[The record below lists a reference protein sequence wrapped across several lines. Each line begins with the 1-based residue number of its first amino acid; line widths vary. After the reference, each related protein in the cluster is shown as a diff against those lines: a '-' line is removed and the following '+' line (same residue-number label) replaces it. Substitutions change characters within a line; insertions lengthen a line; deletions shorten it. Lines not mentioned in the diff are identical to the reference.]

1 MCFPPL
7 IVTNSSL
14 ESRAIGPIL
23 QTRKLRLK
31 EVKLPAQ
38 DPRIGISAPRTEI
51 LSPDSRPLC
60 RLHGSGSS
68 SPEAGPQPVG
78 TKCWCGSD
86 ENPQQEAHAT
96 WHLGDALP
104 HVVLH
109 GPELWTWTWP
119 WAALGLGS
127 ARGPRCDLP
136 KQDPVTKTRFCAVPM
151 NQRVL
156 GSGNMTM
163 TMKSLSCVWLF
174 VTPWTT
180 QPTRLLCPWN
190 FLGKNTEVGCHSLL
204 QGIFLIQ
211 GSNPCPALF
220 IVCLSF

>member
-51 LSPDSRPLC
+51 LSPDSPLLC

-78 TKCWCGSD
+78 PKCGCGSG

-104 HVVLH
+104 RVILH
-109 GPELWTWTWP
+109 GPELWTETWP
-119 WAALGLGS
+119 RAASGLGS

-136 KQDPVTKTRFCAVPM
+136 KQDPVTWKQQQGTNTACA
-151 NQRVL
+151 
-156 GSGNMTM
+156 
-163 TMKSLSCVWLF
+163 
-174 VTPWTT
+174 
-180 QPTRLLCPWN
+180 
-190 FLGKNTEVGCHSLL
+190 
-204 QGIFLIQ
+204 
-211 GSNPCPALF
+211 
-220 IVCLSF
+220 SF